1 MVGRTVSHYAD
12 ILNGRNPLASEVQMS
27 YDDEQLVYVTGQ
39 TDAKLVLIDNL
50 FK

>member
-1 MVGRTVSHYAD
+1 MIGRTVSHYPD

-27 YDDEQLVYVTGQ
+27 YDDKQLVYVTGKI
-39 TDAKLVLIDNL
+39 DAKLVLIDSL

>member
-1 MVGRTVSHYAD
+1 MFHRSSRLV
-12 ILNGRNPLASEVQMS
+12 S
-27 YDDEQLVYVTGQ
+27 YDDKQLVYVTGQ